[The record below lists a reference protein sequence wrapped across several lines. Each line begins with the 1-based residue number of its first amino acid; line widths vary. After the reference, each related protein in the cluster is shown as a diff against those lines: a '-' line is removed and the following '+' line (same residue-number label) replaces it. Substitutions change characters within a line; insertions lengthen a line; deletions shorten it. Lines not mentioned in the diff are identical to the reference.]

1 MNNISQVA
9 EDVLRKMLV
18 VDAKKRISWEDL
30 FHHQINFYQE
40 EKLKKDL
47 EKTLQGGELMMNM
60 SKFYIKNN
68 MVIDH
73 PAEIKKKEDLN
84 NFAMQV
90 AKEGPKND

>member
-1 MNNISQVA
+1 
-9 EDVLRKMLV
+9 
-18 VDAKKRISWEDL
+18 
-30 FHHQINFYQE
+30 
-40 EKLKKDL
+40 
-47 EKTLQGGELMMNM
+47 MNM

-90 AKEGPKND
+90 A

>member
-1 MNNISQVA
+1 
-9 EDVLRKMLV
+9 MLV
-18 VDAKKRISWEDL
+18 VNPKNRISWDDL
-30 FHHQINFYQE
+30 FKHEINFYQE

-47 EKTLQGGELMMNM
+47 ETTLKGGELMMNM

-84 NFAMQV
+84 NFAM
-90 AKEGPKND
+90 